1 MNRVDGAPCFVLHLR
16 PYRDTS
22 ALVDLFSLEH
32 GRFTCVAKGLRGS
45 GRSRQQWRAALQVFN
60 LVSLSWQGKNELKS
74 LLDVQQQQ
82 SFALKGRAIF
92 CGFYI
97 NELLERLLYPL
108 DPHSDVFL
116 NYTHCISQLAEG
128 ADLEPTLRH
137 FEFGLLESLGYG
149 INFSFCSQSQEPI
162 DSNSFYHF
170 EVGEG
175 LVPVSENS
183 AGVVFSGSDLLC
195 LAADDFSRETTL
207 QAAKK
212 LSRLA
217 LNALLG
223 DKPLRSRALFASS
236 TAPSKEHFPS
246 EDV

>member
-32 GRFTCVAKGLRGS
+32 GKFTCVAKGLRGS

-82 SFALKGRAIF
+82 SFTLKGRAIF

-116 NYTHCISQLAEG
+116 SYTHCISQLAAG
-128 ADLEPTLRH
+128 ADLEPTLRR
-137 FEFGLLESLGYG
+137 FEFGLLQSLGYG
-149 INFSFCSQSQEPI
+149 INFSFCSQSDEAI
-162 DSNSFYHF
+162 DSNRFYYF
-170 EVGEG
+170 DAGEG
-175 LVPVSENS
+175 LVAASENT
-183 AGVVFSGSDLLC
+183 AGVVFSGSDLLS

-217 LNALLG
+217 LNTLLG

-236 TAPSKEHFPS
+236 TTPSKENFPS

>member
-45 GRSRQQWRAALQVFN
+45 GRSRQHWRAALQVFN
-60 LVSLSWQGKNELKS
+60 LVSASWQGRNELKS

-82 SFALKGRAIF
+82 SYSLKGRALF

-108 DPHSDVFL
+108 DPHSEVFL
-116 NYTHCISQLAEG
+116 NYTHCISQLAIG
-128 ADLEPTLRH
+128 ADLEPTLRR

-149 INFSFCSQSQEPI
+149 INFTYCTQSQEPVE
-162 DSNSFYHF
+162 SNRFYQF

-175 LVPVSENS
+175 LRPASEN
-183 AGVVFSGSDLLC
+183 AVGMVFSGADLLQ
-195 LAADDFSRETTL
+195 LAADDFGEDTALR
-207 QAAKK
+207 AAKQLNRAA
-212 LSRLA
+212 LSV
-217 LNALLG
+217 LLG
-223 DKPLRSRALFASS
+223 DKPLRSRTLFTSS
-236 TAPSKEHFPS
+236 AVPINGKLPAGNG
-246 EDV
+246 